1 MDITMVGQAL
11 VNWLV
16 VGSLYVLIAVGLTLV
31 FSIMGIINFAHAQ
44 WYVLG
49 AFALY
54 YLYIGMGIPYLA
66 AVVLSA
72 LAVGLLALV
81 VERIFIRPLQD
92 NPLRAMIGTLGLLLI
107 LSGLTLELFGAKE
120 KYVPPPVTEILRI
133 GTVFLPVQKLIA
145 VIVAFVLVAGLG
157 AYLRWMRT
165 GRAMRAISQDPDG
178 ARLQGINVTQINVI
192 GFVIGSALAAFAGAL
207 LLPITSAVS
216 PSVGDPIMAKMFIIV
231 ILGGLGS
238 VWGAVA
244 GAFLL
249 AFIETFLFTFIGG
262 LAILLSFLL
271 VLLVLLVRPQGLF
284 GRA

>member
-1 MDITMVGQAL
+1 MELTLFGQAL

-16 VGSLYVLIAVGLTLV
+16 VGSLYVLIAIGLTLV

-54 YLYIGMGIPYLA
+54 YLYIQAGIPYIV

-72 LAVGLLALV
+72 IVVGAAALV
-81 VERIFIRPLQD
+81 VERILIRRLQD
-92 NPLRAMIGTLGLLLI
+92 DPLRAMIGTLGLLLI

-120 KYVPPPVTEILRI
+120 KYVPPPVTEVIRI
-133 GTVFLPVQKLIA
+133 GTVALPVQKLIA
-145 VIVAFVLVAGLG
+145 VIIAFSIVGALG
-157 AYLRWMRT
+157 AFLRWTRS
-165 GRAMRAISQDPDG
+165 GRAMRAISQDADG
-178 ARLQGINVTQINVI
+178 ARLQGINVTQINAI
-192 GFVIGSALAAFAGAL
+192 GFVIGSALAASAGAL

-216 PSVGDPIMAKMFIIV
+216 ASSGDPILAKMFIIV

-238 VWGAVA
+238 IGGAVA

-249 AFIETFLFTFIGG
+249 AFIETLLFTYIGG
-262 LAILLSFLL
+262 LAILLGFLL
-271 VLLVLLVRPQGLF
+271 VLLVLLLRPQGLF
-284 GRA
+284 ARA

>member
-1 MDITMVGQAL
+1 MEVTLLGQAL

-16 VGSLYVLIAVGLTLV
+16 VGSLYVLIAIGLTLV

-54 YLYIGMGIPYLA
+54 YLYIEIGVPYVA

-72 LAVGLLALV
+72 LVVGVAALV
-81 VERIFIRPLQD
+81 IERILIRRLQHD
-92 NPLRAMIGTLGLLLI
+92 PLRAMIGTLGLLLI

-120 KYVPPPVTEILRI
+120 KYVPPPVTEVLRI
-133 GTVFLPVQKLIA
+133 GTVFLPLQKLIA
-145 VIVAFVLVAGLG
+145 VVIALGIVAALG
-157 AYLRWMRT
+157 AYLRWTRN
-165 GRAMRAISQDPDG
+165 GRALRAIAQDADG
-178 ARLQGINVTQINVI
+178 ARLQGINVTQVNAF
-192 GFVIGSALAAFAGAL
+192 GFVIGSALAACAGAL

-216 PSVGDPIMAKMFIIV
+216 ASSGDPILAKMFIIV

-238 VWGAVA
+238 IGGAVA

-249 AFIETFLFTFIGG
+249 AFIETLVFTYIGG
-262 LAILLSFLL
+262 LAILLSFVL
-271 VLLVLLVRPQGLF
+271 VLLVLLLRPQGLF
-284 GRA
+284 GRE